1 MVEVQ
6 SFPHQDTPEKTL
18 GKVATER
25 DFGQSD
31 QDPKMD
37 HDYREYYRDRPR
49 GEFLTRG
56 AALASQQASQPGL
69 DYTAGKQKICQKL

>member
-6 SFPHQDTPEKTL
+6 PLPHQDTPEQTL
-18 GKVATER
+18 DKVTTERAER
-25 DFGQSD
+25 DFGQRD

-69 DYTAGKQKICQKL
+69 DYTAGKH